1 MTKTEA
7 YPTQCNQWRITNA
20 LALYTCVND
29 TNWKTANC
37 TYRHGI
43 EQLTNSSPKKQ
54 WRLFFL
60 FFYLLLLCRYIVFFN
75 EPFTDQISRCSSI
88 SWRQRQRFSV
98 LIVQTGDSISLAV
111 IVLSQKSFEVCLS
124 RLLNPYFFGVEQ
136 KINSQNPSVFKH
148 IWFCSH

>member
-43 EQLTNSSPKKQ
+43 EQLTNSSLKKQ

-75 EPFTDQISRCSSI
+75 EPFTDQISRCSFI

-98 LIVQTGDSISLAV
+98 LIVQTGDSVSLAV
-111 IVLSQKSFEVCLS
+111 IVLSQKSFQACPE
-124 RLLNPYFFGVEQ
+124 RLWNPYFWGV
-136 KINSQNPSVFKH
+136 
-148 IWFCSH
+148 

>member
-88 SWRQRQRFSV
+88 SWKQRQRFSV
-98 LIVQTGDSISLAV
+98 LIVRTGDSISLAV

-124 RLLNPYFFGVEQ
+124 RLWNPYFLGGLN
-136 KINSQNPSVFKH
+136 KNI
-148 IWFCSH
+148 

>member
-43 EQLTNSSPKKQ
+43 QQLTNSSPKKQ

-98 LIVQTGDSISLAV
+98 LIVQTGDSSRNSP
-111 IVLSQKSFEVCLS
+111 LSKILPSLS
-124 RLLNPYFFGVEQ
+124 RKALEFLFLGGLTKN
-136 KINSQNPSVFKH
+136 K
-148 IWFCSH
+148 

>member
-20 LALYTCVND
+20 LALYTCMND

-60 FFYLLLLCRYIVFFN
+60 FFIFFCCVDILSSSMSHSLIKFLDVH
-75 EPFTDQISRCSSI
+75 PFLGDKDKDFQYWLFKQGILFPNHYSPLSKILRSLSI
-88 SWRQRQRFSV
+88 EAFE
-98 LIVQTGDSISLAV
+98 SL
-111 IVLSQKSFEVCLS
+111 
-124 RLLNPYFFGVEQ
+124 FFWGWT
-136 KINSQNPSVFKH
+136 KNK
-148 IWFCSH
+148 